1 MDQGFLPRND
11 GCFCGTGLTMTATYD
26 QVVSYFH
33 FWPSKDLAI
42 VAMALFIFAS
52 LTVLVMTVKTRAW

>member
-1 MDQGFLPRND
+1 
-11 GCFCGTGLTMTATYD
+11 MTATYD